1 MTTIT
6 KTTYRL
12 TVGALDGSYGPDRGR
27 RLVSGLAV
35 GDLLELRPAGTRR
48 AVRLSLFD
56 AYRLAV
62 RFQVQA
68 VDRRAREIRKATG
81 GRMATARK
89 LARKEAG
96 L

>member
-1 MTTIT
+1 VTAIT

-27 RLVSGLAV
+27 KLVAGLAV

-68 VDRRAREIRKATG
+68 VDRRAREIKKANG
-81 GRMATARK
+81 GKLASARK
-89 LARKEAG
+89 QARKEAG